1 VVQGVELVG
10 ALLIVGAYLAY
21 TQNQLR
27 LDSVRFLTLNTLGA
41 AVLTVVA
48 AVDRQWGF
56 LLLEAM
62 WTWVASR
69 GLRRALKAEKERKE
83 REQQNRKR
91 PGRSSTRPRRRRSG
105 PNPLRR
111 V

>member
-1 VVQGVELVG
+1 MQAVELLG
-10 ALLIVGAYLAY
+10 AFLIVGAYLAY

-27 LDSVRFLTLNTLGA
+27 LDSVRFLALNTIGA
-41 AVLTVVA
+41 AVLSVVA
-48 AVDRQWGF
+48 AVDRQYGF

-62 WTWVASR
+62 WTWVAGR
-69 GLRRALKAEKERKE
+69 GLRRALKAEQEKKK
-83 REQQNRKR
+83 REQETRKR